1 MGFLA
6 ELSQDLKSDLTKA
19 LQTSLLW
26 VKIGEIIESKIL
38 HASDGLRPFRSVCRL
53 KLQNVAR

>member
-19 LQTSLLW
+19 PSL
-26 VKIGEIIESKIL
+26 
-38 HASDGLRPFRSVCRL
+38 RSIAVL
-53 KLQNVAR
+53 VAK